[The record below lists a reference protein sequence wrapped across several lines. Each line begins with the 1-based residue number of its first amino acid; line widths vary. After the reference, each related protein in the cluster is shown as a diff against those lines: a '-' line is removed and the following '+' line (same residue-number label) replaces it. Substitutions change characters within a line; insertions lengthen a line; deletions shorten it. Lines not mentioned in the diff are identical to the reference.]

1 MPAAL
6 TRAVDEAPK
15 VLLPLLLVTLPLEF
29 TQEFFPLRVIQL
41 SRLVIGVCLVTLF
54 LQALFR
60 LSEVTL
66 PPRRAWLPPLA
77 FTAYAAASATVTG
90 SLGGLK
96 TVVAMVTYGVL
107 ALAIYNW
114 ARGQSG
120 QRRFWTWL
128 AISVIGIS
136 IVGLVEYM
144 TGTYIWN
151 APVAGFWRINATF
164 KDPNIYA
171 RFLTIGLVTAVI
183 LASRAQARWRV
194 LLITTIV
201 LASAALPLTYS
212 RQGWVLGGVVLALAV
227 VVAPNRL
234 RALGLAVL
242 AASIFAGITFFLDS
256 DVQRR
261 LSHFGQFVTTPR
273 LQLFDSPL
281 LAWINLLPLDG
292 IRHYLIAAGFQM
304 FYDHP
309 IFGVGFG
316 NFQAN
321 MLGPY
326 HAFILP
332 GFDTL
337 DSHTS
342 FVTILAEQGLVGVA
356 LVAWWAFELT
366 RSTVKSARSGS
377 ELQPYVIAG
386 AMALLLIVLQSQ
398 VEGRLLTE
406 PYGWLFI
413 GAVLAAAR
421 GSEDR
426 SDQAAARAA

>member
-29 TQEFFPLRVIQL
+29 TQKFFPVREIQL
-41 SRLVIGVCLVTLF
+41 GRLVIGLCVVVLF
-54 LQALFR
+54 LQALLR
-60 LSEVTL
+60 TRELAL
-66 PPRRAWLPPLA
+66 PPLRAWLPALA
-77 FTAYAAASATVTG
+77 FTAYAAASALVTF
-90 SLGGLK
+90 SSGGLK
-96 TVVAMVTYGVL
+96 TVAAMVTYGVL
-107 ALAIYNW
+107 ALAVYNW
-114 ARGQSG
+114 TRSRPGQD
-120 QRRFWTWL
+120 RFWMWL
-128 AISVIGIS
+128 AISVIGVA

-151 APVAGFWRINATF
+151 APAAGFWRINSTF

-171 RFLTIGLVTAVI
+171 RFLTIGVVTAVI
-183 LASRAQARWRV
+183 LASRSGARWRGLFIATV
-194 LLITTIV
+194 V
-201 LASAALPLTYS
+201 VGSAALPFTFS
-212 RQGWVLGGVVLALAV
+212 RQGWVLGGAVLALAV
-227 VVAPNRL
+227 VLAPRRL
-234 RALGLAVL
+234 PALGLAAL
-242 AASIFAGITFFLDS
+242 AVAIFAGIVTLDP

-261 LSHFGQFVTTPR
+261 LNHFEQFVTAPR
-273 LQLFDSPL
+273 LRLFDSPL
-281 LAWINLLPLDG
+281 LAWINLLPIDG

-321 MLGPY
+321 MLGAY

-356 LVAWWAFELT
+356 LVGWWAFELV
-366 RSTVKSARSGS
+366 RATVRSARSGGD
-377 ELQPYVIAG
+377 LVPYVIAG

-426 SDQAAARAA
+426 RDQAAARAA